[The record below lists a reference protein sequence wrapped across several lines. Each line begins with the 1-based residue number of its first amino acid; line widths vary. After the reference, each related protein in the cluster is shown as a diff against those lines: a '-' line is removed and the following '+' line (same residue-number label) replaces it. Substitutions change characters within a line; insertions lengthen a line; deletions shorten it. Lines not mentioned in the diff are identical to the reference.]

1 MSTTTTCVICSGVT
15 QSSASPDAIK
25 TNHGGKRLRSSPPA
39 ADQQPAPKLSR
50 PYAATNTT
58 THTPTTTEATND
70 LPSGT
75 TQMNAVENT
84 AAHGSVSAQWL
95 LEFEQRILARFDN
108 RFDEVSGRMSRL
120 EEAQA
125 RHEATL
131 TRELAEAADFRAACS
146 REMTAFQRE
155 LRGEVEAACA
165 RIASSTAVTR
175 PREANKTDED
185 SCEVRF
191 DGLPPGVD
199 PSSAET
205 IKKILLAI
213 GLARFEMHIAR
224 VREWINR
231 NPRSADQSSS
241 RQIVVQLS
249 SPFIRDEVIGAS
261 PALRDLTM
269 VQIFGVKAKGR
280 FRASP
285 VLPRGVY
292 HLHRRALDLARAK
305 RLPRPFM

>member
-1 MSTTTTCVICSGVT
+1 
-15 QSSASPDAIK
+15 
-25 TNHGGKRLRSSPPA
+25 
-39 ADQQPAPKLSR
+39 
-50 PYAATNTT
+50 
-58 THTPTTTEATND
+58 
-70 LPSGT
+70 
-75 TQMNAVENT
+75 
-84 AAHGSVSAQWL
+84 
-95 LEFEQRILARFDN
+95 
-108 RFDEVSGRMSRL
+108 MSRL

-165 RIASSTAVTR
+165 RIASSTAATR
-175 PREANKTDED
+175 PREANETNED

-191 DGLPPGVD
+191 DGLPPRVD

-205 IKKILLAI
+205 IKKILQAI
-213 GLARFEMHIAR
+213 GLVRFEMHIAR

-231 NPRSADQSSS
+231 NPRSTDQSSS
-241 RQIVVQLS
+241 GQIVVQLS

-269 VQIFGVKAKGR
+269 VQIFGVEAEGR
-280 FRASP
+280 IRASP
-285 VLPRGVY
+285 VLLRGVY
-292 HLHRRALDLARAK
+292 LLHRRALDLARAK
-305 RLPRPFM
+305 RLPRPFMRGLKIFMRPGASQRPIHIRSEEDLSLLESQTLNNQSRATPSTESPSVTNVTSESLQTRTDDSASSGSQPLLSSLASIHL